1 MPVSN
6 VSQPYAAITLGSNSF
21 NMLVAQTVGHKPT
34 VIAKYK
40 RKVRLAEGIG
50 DDGYLSEDVMLRGLD
65 CLAMFAS
72 MLEQHHIASD
82 NVAVFATA
90 TLRVINNADEFH
102 RRALPI
108 LLHPIEV
115 ISGLRE
121 AELIYQGMVATTQG
135 DGRRL
140 VIDIGGAS
148 TEFIIGDGSKVLFKT
163 SVPMGCVLFNQRFFN
178 QYPLQNIDFEQAIE
192 YVNVMMSEHLEQL
205 LLLGWQA
212 VLGASGAVQSVVSVL
227 QHRQC
232 SAIITQQTLLAFKA
246 EILAQHDASLAGI
259 NGLDPEQ
266 APTFAAGV
274 AILIALFES
283 LSINSLHLAGGA
295 LREGVLQLLADRIA
309 AKQLDKE

>member
-1 MPVSN
+1 MPLSN

-21 NMLVAQTVGHKPT
+21 NMLVANTVGNKPT

-50 DDGYLSEDVMLRGLD
+50 DDGILSEDVILRGLD
-65 CLAMFAS
+65 CLSMFAS
-72 MLEQHHIASD
+72 MLKQHHIATE

-90 TLRVINNADEFH
+90 TLRVISNADEFH

-108 LLHPIEV
+108 LQHEIEV

-148 TEFIIGDGSKVLFKT
+148 TEFIIGDGCNVLFKT
-163 SVPMGCVLFNQRFFN
+163 SVPMGCVLFNQRFFT
-178 QYPLQNIDFEQAIE
+178 QYPLQHVDFTQAIE
-192 YVNVMMSEHLEQL
+192 YVGTMLAEYREQL
-205 LLLGWQA
+205 LTLGWQN

-232 SAIITQQTLLAFKA
+232 AEIITVDILNSFRDDILSQQ
-246 EILAQHDASLAGI
+246 DASLSGI
-259 NGLDPEQ
+259 TGLTAEQ

-274 AILIALFES
+274 AILIALFEC
-283 LSINSLHLAGGA
+283 LSIESLYLAGGA

-309 AKQLDKE
+309 NA

>member
-1 MPVSN
+1 MPESN
-6 VSQPYAAITLGSNSF
+6 VSKPYAAITLGSNSF
-21 NMLVAQTVGHKPT
+21 NMLVAQTVGGKPA

-50 DDGYLSEDVMLRGLD
+50 DDGMLSEDVILRGLD

-72 MLEQHHIASD
+72 MLKQHHIATE

-90 TLRVINNADEFH
+90 TLRVITNADEFH

-108 LLHPIEV
+108 LHHEIEV

-178 QYPLQNIDFEQAIE
+178 QYPLQSIDFEQAID
-192 YVNVMMSEHLEQL
+192 YVYVMLAEHRDQL
-205 LLLGWQA
+205 LSLGWQS

-227 QHRQC
+227 QHRDRP
-232 SAIITQQTLLAFKA
+232 AIISLDILLAFQA
-246 EILAQHDASLAGI
+246 EILAQSDMGLSGI
-259 NGLDPEQ
+259 NGLDAEQ
-266 APTFAAGV
+266 APTFASGV
-274 AILIALFES
+274 AILIALFKC
-283 LSINSLHLAGGA
+283 LNIQSLHLAGGA

-309 AKQLDKE
+309 GY

>member
-1 MPVSN
+1 MPESN
-6 VSQPYAAITLGSNSF
+6 VSKPYAAITLGSNSF
-21 NMLVAQTVGHKPT
+21 NMLVANTVGNKPT

-50 DDGYLSEDVMLRGLD
+50 DDGMLSEDVIMRGLD

-72 MLEQHHIASD
+72 MLKQHHIASD

-108 LLHPIEV
+108 LQHPIEV

-148 TEFIIGDGSKVLFKT
+148 TEFIIGDGNNVLFKT
-163 SVPMGCVLFNQRFFN
+163 SVPMGCVLFNQHFFN
-178 QYPLQNIDFEQAIE
+178 QYPLQNIDFEQAIK
-192 YVNVMMSEHLEQL
+192 YVNAMLSEHREQL
-205 LLLGWQA
+205 LSLGWQA

-227 QHRQC
+227 QHRQR
-232 SAIITQQTLLAFKA
+232 SAIITPKTLLAFRA
-246 EILAQHDASLAGI
+246 EILAQSDASLAGI
-259 NGLDPEQ
+259 NGLDAEQ

-274 AILIALFES
+274 AILTALFES
-283 LSINSLHLAGGA
+283 LSISSLHLAGGA

-309 AKQLDKE
+309 AKQLDNQ

>member
-1 MPVSN
+1 MPLLT

-21 NMLVAQTVGHKPT
+21 NMLVANSVGNKPI

-50 DDGYLSEDVMLRGLD
+50 DDGMLSEPVMLRGLE
-65 CLAMFAS
+65 CLAMFAD
-72 MLEQHHIASD
+72 MLAQHHIDSA

-90 TLRVINNADEFH
+90 TLRVIRNADEFH
-102 RRALPI
+102 QRAVPI

-121 AELIYQGMVATTQG
+121 AELIYQGMVATTKG
-135 DGRRL
+135 EGRRL

-148 TEFIIGDGSKVLFKT
+148 TEFIIGDGSQVLFKT
-163 SVPMGCVLFNQRFFN
+163 SLPMGCVLFNQRFFSHA
-178 QYPLQNIDFEQAIE
+178 PLQSIDFEQAVD
-192 YVNVMMSEHLEQL
+192 YVNMILAEHRPHL
-205 LLLGWQA
+205 LNLGWQS
-212 VLGASGAVQSVVSVL
+212 VVGASGAVQSVVSVL
-227 QHRQC
+227 QHRQR
-232 SAIITQQTLLAFKA
+232 SEVITLKILYAFRD
-246 EILAQHDASLAGI
+246 EILSQADARLSGI
-259 NGLDPEQ
+259 NGLNAEQ

-283 LSINSLHLAGGA
+283 LSMSRLHLAGGA

-309 AKQLDKE
+309 AKVSL